1 MNASFVNEDFNDCS
15 AVKKSQTFKISQLE
29 NSVSQSH
36 VQREEEETSEEVDVV
51 QTTSSQLN

>member
-29 NSVSQSH
+29 NSVSLSVSH
-36 VQREEEETSEEVDVV
+36 M
-51 QTTSSQLN
+51 SSVKKKKQVKKLT